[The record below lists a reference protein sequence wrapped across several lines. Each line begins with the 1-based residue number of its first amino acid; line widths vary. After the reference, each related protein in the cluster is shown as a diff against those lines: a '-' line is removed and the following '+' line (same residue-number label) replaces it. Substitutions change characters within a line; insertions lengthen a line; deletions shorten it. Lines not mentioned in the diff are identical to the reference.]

1 MQRCWQKSDNI
12 YFNFGNV
19 AKAIVYQRDSRI
31 FAPEIQIKSNLKST
45 IMGIFNFLSKKHENN
60 SAMTVSL
67 PVADNLDAET
77 SDVLQET
84 NGEPEAKKPLTVSYA
99 TGWPIDVIY
108 GYLHKNYEEQGL
120 RDAMT
125 KSDLAF
131 RDLNMDIIRNK
142 ILMVFRE
149 INLNYD
155 VMKSDLESRID
166 TCRAAGLLTTVS
178 DIDKTLTIIKTH
190 KEELRQLEE
199 DFRNNA
205 NEASIPL
212 KSYDCGFLRGVA
224 TIALSSS
231 GNSVAMPASSVQL
244 PYAKET
250 A

>member
-1 MQRCWQKSDNI
+1 
-12 YFNFGNV
+12 
-19 AKAIVYQRDSRI
+19 
-31 FAPEIQIKSNLKST
+31 
-45 IMGIFNFLSKKHENN
+45 MGIFNFFSKKHEDN
-60 SAMTVSL
+60 SAVLTTL
-67 PVADNLDAET
+67 PVADQLSSEEE
-77 SDVLQET
+77 VVT
-84 NGEPEAKKPLTVSYA
+84 NPQSANGGTEEKKPLTVSYA

-108 GYLHKNYEEQGL
+108 GYLHKNYEEKGFE
-120 RDAMT
+120 DAMLRN
-125 KSDLAF
+125 DLAF
-131 RDLNMDIIRNK
+131 RDMNMGIIRNK

-178 DIDKTLTIIKTH
+178 DIEKSMTIIKTH

-199 DFRNNA
+199 DFRSNA

-231 GNSVAMPASSVQL
+231 GNNVAMPASSVQF
-244 PYAKET
+244 PHVKET